1 MAQPYLQGE
10 IVRIVSVKA
19 GILAALIALLAQVGS
34 ALSRSATMTWP
45 DAVAQLTAERTKA
58 ETCVALF
65 KRYGN
70 DAQLAGSE
78 TMYTQARAD
87 SEAVIAGLTTVL
99 SMARELESLTSLQTR
114 LRRSASGLQ
123 EFCDSVSKVIP
134 KTDGQKGVLADLAK
148 VLPQA
153 ALLKMLSDGVSALYT
168 NHRDDDALTRATIK
182 TQLEAAR
189 WPAFSEVK
197 AAQ

>member
-1 MAQPYLQGE
+1 MLAGE
-10 IVRIVSVKA
+10 TMRIVSVKA
-19 GILAALIALLAQVGS
+19 GTLAALIALLAQAGS

-78 TMYTQARAD
+78 IIYTQARVD
-87 SEAVIAGLTTVL
+87 SEAVIAGLITVL
-99 SMARELESLTSLQTR
+99 SLGRELESLASLQTR
-114 LRRSASGLQ
+114 LSRSASGLQ